1 MAVEPATVS
10 QAGKLAQLDHY
21 RLLGRSGLRI
31 SPLALG
37 TMTFGTDWGW
47 GADKDE
53 CRKIFERY
61 AELGGNFIDTANRY
75 TNGTAETFVGEF
87 VTGRREQFVIAT
99 KFTLNM
105 RRGDPNAGGSHR
117 KNLVQS
123 LEASL
128 KRLQVDY
135 IDLYWVHAWDSHTP
149 IEEVMRALDDV
160 VRQGKVLCVGISDAP
175 AWKVAQAN
183 TLASLR
189 GWSPFVALQI
199 QYSLIERTVER
210 DLIPMAQEFGLAVTP
225 WAILASGVLTGKHSR
240 PDSDSLRGDR
250 RGRLSVERNRVIV
263 EEVVKIAG
271 EIGYSPAQVAIN
283 WVLQRPGVTSPLIGA
298 RTLPQFED
306 NVRALDF
313 TLSEEQV
320 ARLNKVSEIELGFPH
335 DFITPEGARDMI
347 DGNAII
353 VE

>member
-1 MAVEPATVS
+1 MAVEPATQS
-10 QAGKLAQLDHY
+10 QTGKLTQLDHY
-21 RLLGRSGLRI
+21 RLLGRSGLRV

-87 VTGRREQFVIAT
+87 IKGRRDQFVIAT
-99 KFTLNM
+99 KYTLNM
-105 RRGDPNAGGSHR
+105 RPGDPNAGGSHR

-135 IDLYWVHAWDSHTP
+135 IDLYWVHAWDRYTL

-160 VRQGKVLCVGISDAP
+160 VRQGKVLSVGISDAP

-199 QYSLIERTVER
+199 QYSLIERTSER
-210 DLIPMAQEFGLAVTP
+210 DLIPMAQEFGLAVMP
-225 WAILASGVLTGKHSR
+225 WAILGSGVLTGKHSR
-240 PDSDSLRGDR
+240 PDNDSLRGDW
-250 RGRLSVERNRVIV
+250 GRLRDERNRIIV
-263 EEVVKIAG
+263 DEVVKVAQ

-298 RTLPQFED
+298 RTVQQFED
-306 NVRALDF
+306 NVAALDF
-313 TLSEEQV
+313 TLSAEQV
-320 ARLNKVSEIELGFPH
+320 ARLNKVSEIDLGFPH
-335 DFITPEGARDMI
+335 NFITPALVKDLI
-347 DGNAII
+347 AGNSII
-353 VE
+353 IG

>member
-1 MAVEPATVS
+1 MAVEPTTQS
-10 QAGKLAQLDHY
+10 QTGKLTQLDHY
-21 RLLGRSGLRI
+21 RLLGRSGLRV

-87 VTGRREQFVIAT
+87 VKGRRDQFVIAT
-99 KFTLNM
+99 KYTLNM
-105 RRGDPNAGGSHR
+105 RAGDPNAGGSHR

-128 KRLQVDY
+128 KRLQMDY
-135 IDLYWVHAWDSHTP
+135 VDLYWVHAWDRYTP

-160 VRQGKVLCVGISDAP
+160 VRQGKVLCIGISDAP

-199 QYSLIERTVER
+199 QYSLIERTSER
-210 DLIPMAQEFGLAVTP
+210 DLIPMAQEFGLGVTP
-225 WAILASGVLTGKHSR
+225 WAILGSGVLTGKHSR
-240 PDSDSLRGDR
+240 PDNDSLRGDR
-250 RGRLSVERNRVIV
+250 GRLRDERNRIIV
-263 EEVVKIAG
+263 DEVVKVAQ

-298 RTLPQFED
+298 RTLQQFED
-306 NVRALDF
+306 NVAALDF
-313 TLSEEQV
+313 TLSADQV
-320 ARLNKVSEIELGFPH
+320 ARLNKVSEIDLGFPH
-335 DFITPEGARDMI
+335 NFITPELVKDLIA
-347 DGNAII
+347 GNSII
-353 VE
+353 IG

>member
-1 MAVEPATVS
+1 MAVEPATQS
-10 QAGKLAQLDHY
+10 QTGKLTQLDHY
-21 RLLGRSGLRI
+21 RLLGRSGLRV

-87 VTGRREQFVIAT
+87 IKGRRDQFVIAT
-99 KFTLNM
+99 KYTLNM
-105 RRGDPNAGGSHR
+105 RPGDPNAGGSHR

-135 IDLYWVHAWDSHTP
+135 IDLYWVHAWDRYTL

-160 VRQGKVLCVGISDAP
+160 VRQGKVLSVGISDAP

-199 QYSLIERTVER
+199 QYSLIERTSER
-210 DLIPMAQEFGLAVTP
+210 DLIPMAQEFGLAVMP
-225 WAILASGVLTGKHSR
+225 WAILGSGVLTGKHSR
-240 PDSDSLRGDR
+240 PDNDSLRGDW
-250 RGRLSVERNRVIV
+250 GRLRDERNRIIV
-263 EEVVKIAG
+263 DEVVKVAQ

-298 RTLPQFED
+298 RTVQQFED
-306 NVRALDF
+306 NVAALDF
-313 TLSEEQV
+313 TLSAEQV
-320 ARLNKVSEIELGFPH
+320 ARLNKVSEIDLGFPH
-335 DFITPEGARDMI
+335 NFITPEVVKDLIA
-347 DGNAII
+347 GNSII
-353 VE
+353 IG